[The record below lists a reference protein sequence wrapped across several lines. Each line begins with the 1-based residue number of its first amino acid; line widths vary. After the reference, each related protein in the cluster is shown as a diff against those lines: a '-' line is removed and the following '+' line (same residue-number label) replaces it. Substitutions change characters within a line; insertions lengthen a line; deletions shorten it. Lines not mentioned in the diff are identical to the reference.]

1 MKLGW
6 IVTSLMLLVLFA
18 FAIWQSIGLSL
29 HDDLGPGPGFFPI
42 WLAGIGAV
50 LSVLLILETAR
61 GPADKPG
68 ESLLPEREALF
79 RIMSVIVVLVAGA
92 AVFDWLG
99 WRLTALAVSLLL
111 LPALG
116 ARSLLAVIPF
126 SLAAS
131 FGVFHVFYH
140 WLKVPLPIGT
150 FGI

>member
-1 MKLGW
+1 MRLGW
-6 IVTSLMLLVLFA
+6 IVTSVALLAFFA
-18 FAIWQSIGLSL
+18 LALWLSKGLAL
-29 HDDLGPGPGFFPI
+29 HDALGPGPGFFPV

-50 LSVLLILETAR
+50 LSVLLVIETAR
-61 GPADKPG
+61 GPADSPG
-68 ESLLPEREALF
+68 ESLIPERDALF
-79 RIMSVIVVLVAGA
+79 RIVSVIVVLSAGA
-92 AVFDWLG
+92 FVFDWLG
-99 WRLTALAVSLLL
+99 WRITALGVSLLL

-116 ARSLLAVIPF
+116 ARSLLAIIPF

>member
-6 IVTSLMLLVLFA
+6 IVTSLILLVLFA
-18 FAIWQSIGLSL
+18 VTIWLSLGLSVR
-29 HDDLGPGPGFFPI
+29 DELGPGPGFFPI

-50 LSVLLILETAR
+50 LSVLLVMETAR
-61 GPADKPG
+61 APAVTAETLVPAND
-68 ESLLPEREALF
+68 ALF
-79 RIMSVIVVLVAGA
+79 RIVAIIVVLCAAAALFEHIGWRMTALMVAG
-92 AVFDWLG
+92 
-99 WRLTALAVSLLL
+99 LL

-116 ARSLLAVIPF
+116 SRSALIGVPF
-126 SLAAS
+126 VLAAS